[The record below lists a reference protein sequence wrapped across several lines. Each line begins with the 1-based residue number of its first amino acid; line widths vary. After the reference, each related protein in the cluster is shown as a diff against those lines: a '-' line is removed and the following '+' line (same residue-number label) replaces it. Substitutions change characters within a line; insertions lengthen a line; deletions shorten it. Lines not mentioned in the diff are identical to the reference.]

1 MAKYRKKPVVVDA
14 WQLTEEVAL
23 EILEKRRVLPKELQ
37 VAAAYWH
44 PDRSRVSTCKL
55 ACRSL
60 EGEVFAE
67 IGDWIITGVAGEM
80 YPCEPGIFHDTYEAV
95 ES

>member
-1 MAKYRKKPVVVDA
+1 MTKYRKKPMVVDA

-23 EILEKRRVLPKELQ
+23 EILEKRRTLPKQLI
-37 VAAAYWH
+37 VASAHWH

-67 IGDWIITGVAGEM
+67 IGDWIITGVKGEL
-80 YPCEPGIFHDTYEAV
+80 YPCKPDIFEDTYEAV